1 MTGVMKGATTRTMGS
16 DGTQRWVRRPE
27 GSNWGDFGADDRL
40 GRLNLITPERRRAAL
55 AEAREGLVFCLS
67 LPLDVGPGMN
77 PSRFPPKLAPAIR
90 DGRPRY
96 NACACVIHPGLTD
109 VVCDD
114 KVELWT
120 QFSTQWDSL
129 VHHGSLFDA
138 DGDGV
143 DEIRYY
149 NGFGEVESVGASP
162 LGIEHM
168 AETCVQ
174 GRGVLVDLWRH
185 FGADHALIGYDQ
197 LMRVLDTDGVVV
209 ETGDLLCLRTAF
221 ADQLLLSERPSLEVL
236 NRFGAKLDGRDQRLM
251 QWITDSGIAALI
263 ADNVAVEARAGVPE
277 AGFVGSSM
285 PLHDHCLFK
294 LGLNLGELFLLSPL
308 ADWLRLNRR
317 HRFLLTAP
325 PLRLPGA
332 VGSPVTPV
340 ATV

>member
-1 MTGVMKGATTRTMGS
+1 MSAAQPR
-16 DGTQRWVRRPE
+16 RWVRRPD
-27 GSNWGDFGADDRL
+27 GSNWGDFGDDDRL

-96 NACACVIHPGLTD
+96 NACACVVYPGLTD

-120 QFSTQWDSL
+120 QYSTQWDSL

-143 DEIRYY
+143 EEIRYY
-149 NGFGEVESVGASP
+149 NGFGEVEAVGTSP
-162 LGIEHM
+162 LGIQHM

-174 GRGVLVDLWRH
+174 GRGVLIDLWKH
-185 FGADHALIGYDQ
+185 AGAAKTVIGYDQ
-197 LMRVLDTDGVVV
+197 LMRIMEADRVVV
-209 ETGDLLCLRTAF
+209 EAGDLLCLRTGF
-221 ADQLLLSERPSLEVL
+221 ADQLLLDKRPDAQAL
-236 NRFGAKLDGRDQRLM
+236 NDFGATLDGRDARLM
-251 QWITDSGIAALI
+251 QWITDSGISALI
-263 ADNVAVEARAGVPE
+263 ADNVAVEARASAPKP
-277 AGFVGSSM
+277 GFLGSSM

-294 LGLNLGELFLLSPL
+294 LGLHLGELFLLSPL
-308 ADWLRLNRR
+308 ADWLAANARN
-317 HRFLLTAP
+317 RFLLTAP

-332 VGSPVTPV
+332 VGSPATPV

>member
-1 MTGVMKGATTRTMGS
+1 MNAMGTR
-16 DGTQRWVRRPE
+16 RWVRRPE
-27 GSNWGDFGADDRL
+27 GSTWGDFGDDDRL

-55 AEAREGLVFCLS
+55 AEATEGLAFCLS

-77 PSRFPPKLAPAIR
+77 ASRFPPKLAPAIR
-90 DGRPRY
+90 DGRARY
-96 NACACVIHPGLTD
+96 NACACVVYPGLTD

-138 DGDGV
+138 DDDGV

-149 NGFGEVESVGASP
+149 NGFGEVDSVGSSP
-162 LGIEHM
+162 LGIQHM
-168 AETCVQ
+168 AQTCVQ

-185 FGADHALIGYDQ
+185 FGAAHTLVGYDK
-197 LMRVLDTDGVVV
+197 LMRVLDADSVVV
-209 ETGDLLCLRTAF
+209 ESGDLLCLRTAF
-221 ADQLLLSERPSLEVL
+221 ADQLLLPDRLGLKAL
-236 NRFGAKLDGRDQRLM
+236 NDFGAKLDGRDQRLM
-251 QWITDSGIAALI
+251 RWITDSGISALI
-263 ADNVAVEARAGVPE
+263 ADNVAVEARAGVP
-277 AGFVGSSM
+277 APGFVGSSM

-308 ADWLRLNRR
+308 AEWLAAHGR

-332 VGSPVTPV
+332 VGSPTTPV

>member
-1 MTGVMKGATTRTMGS
+1 MSEVGTR
-16 DGTQRWVRRPE
+16 RWVRRPE
-27 GSNWGDFGADDRL
+27 GSTWGDYGDDDRL

-96 NACACVIHPGLTD
+96 NACACVVHPGLTD

-120 QFSTQWDSL
+120 QFSTQWDAL

-138 DGDGV
+138 DDDGV

-149 NGFGEVESVGASP
+149 NGFGEVEAVGSSP
-162 LGIEHM
+162 LGIQHM

-185 FGADHALIGYDQ
+185 YGASHTLVGYDK
-197 LMRVLDTDGVVV
+197 LMRVLEADRVTV

-221 ADQLLLSERPSLEVL
+221 ADQLLLPVRPDLRSLNE
-236 NRFGAKLDGRDQRLM
+236 FGAKLDGRDERLLR
-251 QWITDSGIAALI
+251 WISDSGIAALV
-263 ADNVAVEARAGVPE
+263 ADNVAVEARASTPV
-277 AGFVGSSM
+277 AGFVGTSM

-308 ADWLRLNRR
+308 ADWLATHER
-317 HRFLLTAP
+317 HRFLMTAP

-332 VGSPVTPV
+332 VGSPATPV

>member
-1 MTGVMKGATTRTMGS
+1 VK
-16 DGTQRWVRRPE
+16 RPE
-27 GSNWGDFGADDRL
+27 GSNWGRFGDDDRL
-40 GRLNLITPERRRAAL
+40 GCLNFITPASRRAGL
-55 AEAREGLVFCLS
+55 AEAREGLAFCLS

-96 NACACVIHPGLTD
+96 NMCACLVHPGLTD

-114 KVELWT
+114 KVEMWT

-138 DGDGV
+138 DGDGKE
-143 DEIRYY
+143 EIRYY
-149 NGFGEVESVGASP
+149 NGFGEVAEVGTSP
-162 LGIEHM
+162 LGIQHM

-174 GRGVLVDLWRH
+174 GRGVLVDLWKH
-185 FGADHALIGYDQ
+185 FGREKTVVGYDR
-197 LMRVLDTDGVVV
+197 LMRVLEADRVVV
-209 ETGDLLCLRTAF
+209 ESGDLLCLRTGF
-221 ADQLLLSERPSLEVL
+221 ADQLLLAERPTPTAL
-236 NRFGAKLDGRDQRLM
+236 NEFGATLDGHDERLM
-251 QWITDSGIAALI
+251 QWLTDTEVSALI
-263 ADNVAVEARAGVPE
+263 ADNVAVEARAGTP
-277 AGFVGSSM
+277 APGYTGSAM

-294 LGLNLGELFLLSPL
+294 IGLHLGELFLLSPL
-308 ADWLRLNRR
+308 ADWLNAHSRS
-317 HRFLLTAP
+317 RFLMTAP

>member
-1 MTGVMKGATTRTMGS
+1 MNDRA
-16 DGTQRWVRRPE
+16 QRWTRRPD
-27 GSNWGDFGADDRL
+27 GSTWGDWGADDRL
-40 GRLNLITPERRRAAL
+40 GRLNLITTERRRAAL

-77 PSRFPPKLAPAIR
+77 PSRFPPVLSPAIR

-96 NACACVIHPGLTD
+96 NACACHVYPGLTD

-129 VHHGSLFDA
+129 AHHGSLFDA
-138 DGDGV
+138 DEDGI

-149 NGFGEVESVGASP
+149 NGFPEVESVGASP
-162 LGIEHM
+162 LGIQHM

-174 GRGVLVDLWRH
+174 GRGVMVDLFRH
-185 FGADHALIGYDQ
+185 FGDAKKVVGYDDFA
-197 LMRVLDTDGVVV
+197 RVLEADRIEVQA
-209 ETGDLLCLRTAF
+209 GDLLCIRTTF
-221 ADQLLLSERPSLEVL
+221 ADQLLRPTRPDPSVL
-236 NRFGAKLDGRDQRLM
+236 NDFGCTLDGRDARLM

-263 ADNVAVEARAGVPE
+263 ADNVAVEARSGVPT
-277 AGFVGSSM
+277 AGFTGAAM

-294 LGLNLGELFLLSPL
+294 LGLHLGELFWLSPL
-308 ADWLRLNRR
+308 ADWLHAHGRT
-317 HRFLLTAP
+317 RFLLTAP

-332 VGSPVTPV
+332 VGSPATPV